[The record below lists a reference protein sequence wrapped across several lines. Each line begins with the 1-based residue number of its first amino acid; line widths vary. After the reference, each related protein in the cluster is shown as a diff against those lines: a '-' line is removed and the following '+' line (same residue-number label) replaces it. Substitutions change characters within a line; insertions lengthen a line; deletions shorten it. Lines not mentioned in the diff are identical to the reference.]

1 MDRRAFLLAGST
13 AAVAAGPAVAAAER
27 RRRPAIRPGAEQ
39 YAPAVRAVA
48 HYAAQH
54 LRDWALP
61 GLTVLL
67 ADQDG
72 LVAQM
77 QLGWADVDRRI
88 PMGPRHKVQIGSI
101 SKSFTAMAIH
111 QLAQEGKLSLQD
123 DVRKHLVGIAL
134 PAEPAITITHLLSHS
149 SGLAED
155 PPLFPRNPDGKLW
168 LGFAPGTAWSYSN
181 LGFTLLG
188 MIVERHDGRPLA
200 QSLKAR
206 IFEPLGMHETVG
218 VLLARDRDA
227 FATGYSQTDPEADW
241 TPKTEIS
248 AGPALDF
255 IDGAGCVGSTA
266 EDMALWM
273 RYLIGAGRGHG
284 GPLLSDAHAAAYA
297 KPIIAAPGW
306 AFKGSSYGSGI
317 AYVPL
322 EGHQVM
328 QHTGGMTT
336 FHSSFHADPLSGVA
350 CFAST
355 NSGAGDYR
363 PRDLTAFGC
372 AMMRAAAEPQAG
384 LDPKPAPTAFKPPPA
399 KPALDIAGAD
409 PALAALAGRYQ
420 SIDAGFGSVIIV
432 AAREGLFLSGGGPL
446 ERAPEGHWRI
456 KGQPDLER
464 LWFMDEM
471 DGRPQ
476 TLCVSGDLARR
487 ADI

>member
-13 AAVAAGPAVAAAER
+13 AAVAAGPAGAVAHR
-27 RRRPAIRPGAEQ
+27 RRLSVRPGAGK
-39 YAPAVRAVA
+39 YAPAITAVA
-48 HYAAQH
+48 RYAGQH

-77 QLGWADVDRRI
+77 QLGLADVERRI

-123 DVRKHLVGIAL
+123 DVRKHLDGLAL
-134 PAEPAITITHLLSHS
+134 PSEPPITLTHLLSHS
-149 SGLAED
+149 SGLADD
-155 PPLFPRNPDGKLW
+155 PPLYPRNPDGKLW

-181 LGFTLLG
+181 LGYTLLG
-188 MIVERHDGRPLA
+188 MIVERQDGRPLA
-200 QSLKAR
+200 ASLKAR
-206 IFEPLGMHETVG
+206 IFEPLGMRETVG
-218 VLLARDRDA
+218 VLLVRERDG

-248 AGPALDF
+248 AGPAADF
-255 IDGAGCVGSTA
+255 VSGAGCVGSTA
-266 EDMALWM
+266 EDMAHWM
-273 RYLIGAGRGHG
+273 RFLIGAGRGEG
-284 GPLLSDAHAAAYA
+284 GPLLSNANAAAYA

-306 AFKGSSYGSGI
+306 AVAGASYGSGM
-317 AYVPL
+317 AFVPM
-322 EGHQVM
+322 EGHPVM

-336 FHSSFHADPLSGVA
+336 FHSSFHADAASGVA

-384 LDPKPAPTAFKPPPA
+384 LRPTPAPTAFKPPKA
-399 KPALDIAGAD
+399 KPKLDIAGAG

-420 SIDAGFGSVIIV
+420 PIDAAYGSVIVV
-432 AAREGLFLSGGGPL
+432 AAHEGLFLSDGTPL
-446 ERAPEGHWRI
+446 EHASDGYWRI
-456 KGQPDLER
+456 KGKPDLER
-464 LWFMDEM
+464 IWFLDVL

-476 TLCVSGDLARR
+476 TLCFSGALARR
-487 ADI
+487 SDI